1 LQAWRVEENKQMMI
15 LNADYRSVAALAV
28 TRSLASIAADR
39 LAAIIARVA
48 STLLAGCI
56 AFACFQ
62 DARAQDSEYS
72 EVSVKAAYL
81 VHFLGYVEWAS
92 VKPQADVLTIG
103 VIGNRDVAAELQRI
117 LPGRSVAGRSLRVRE
132 LGASD
137 DFSAVNILYVG
148 SSQSANLPAYAAR
161 ARQQHILLVS
171 DTELGL
177 EKGATINFVNQ
188 DRRIR
193 FEISLRAAEETGIKL
208 SSRLLSAAI
217 RLKRSNLF
225 FRGRTVLVGLCSDQ
239 PGLA

>member
-1 LQAWRVEENKQMMI
+1 MKILDGDCGNISAAWPVSRTFGLLGRGWLTAM
-15 LNADYRSVAALAV
+15 LA
-28 TRSLASIAADR
+28 R
-39 LAAIIARVA
+39 LAN
-48 STLLAGCI
+48 TLLAACI
-56 AFACFQ
+56 ALGCVPS
-62 DARAQDSEYS
+62 RAQDSEYS

-92 VKPQADVLTIG
+92 VKPQPDALTIG
-103 VIGNRDVAAELQRI
+103 VIGDREIAAELQRI
-117 LPGRSVAGRSLRVRE
+117 LPGRSVAGRSLRVRQ
-132 LGASD
+132 LGAND
-137 DFSAVNILYVG
+137 DFSGVNILYVG
-148 SSQSANLPAYAAR
+148 SSQSASLPAHAAR

-225 FRGRTVLVGLCSDQ
+225 FRGRTVLVGLCPHQ
-239 PGLA
+239 PGFA